1 MLTITKSKLKIRK
14 FKHILLYEEHI
25 TYVLRMIKS
34 AESL

>member
-14 FKHILLYEEHI
+14 LKHILFYEEHI
-25 TYVLRMIKS
+25 TSMRMIKS